1 MFGTLS
7 IQSKEPVTFVEN
19 SDLASVLSR
28 NRQERPHVSCHL
40 CRARKVW
47 ICRDCIN
54 AHSGNDYPSNC
65 QQTRCSGEPTG
76 CDKCVA
82 IGAECQYPSR
92 PSRRKKR
99 SRSAFQSSQQDVTI
113 VDGANQ
119 EPMNRDTYSNPNIS
133 SINATAA
140 TDMIDGVVHDHQA
153 PSGTTAEDSM
163 LSATSLFDFDDEVD
177 GDAQHLEHW
186 LSSGTN
192 AEAEARAPSTSARS
206 AMLDAWP
213 DLGALSSGG
222 FGETSRHWD
231 PLTDD
236 QLPLGNYQRQL
247 SEPEEDTNEAAG
259 GVPNDVPSLAME
271 SVLASLSAALAS
283 PRHRPSGGSSSR
295 SESLDQHR
303 SGLENPNSSSA
314 YRPLRDSRK
323 NPWPPSSSSSSLSRA
338 NSNGHGSMPV
348 SASDIQRRSIAQNL
362 SNTNRHRPSGP
373 QSSVSASASSS
384 VSAAGGAAGSVG
396 RAASSTVPS
405 QQRENCRCAKYSAAL
420 LELLEELG
428 ANMGLTRNP
437 ASMGVLLGL
446 LRSALARCKEALE
459 LEPCRACKGSSQTER
474 LILLTLLLQFMS
486 NMYERVV
493 ESCVKMIDDMV
504 NENHEDAVPQYLVG
518 STPSPRSTSNQ
529 ALGGGTQ
536 DGWANDGPQ
545 EGQRRDAVQ
554 GLARAPGDAMEDLW
568 FSTYHIQSSCERLH
582 VLTTLVTVQITELS
596 YLLGNPKLR
605 AGGRQNQLAILASI
619 EKVTNS
625 SRRMLRMSID
635 RAIASKE
642 QH

>member
-19 SDLASVLSR
+19 SDLVSVLSR

-40 CRARKVW
+40 CRARK
-47 ICRDCIN
+47 
-54 AHSGNDYPSNC
+54 
-65 QQTRCSGEPTG
+65 TRCSGEPTG

-99 SRSAFQSSQQDVTI
+99 SRSAFQSSQQDATF

-119 EPMNRDTYSNPNIS
+119 EPINENTYSNPNSS
-133 SINATAA
+133 SIGGTAA
-140 TDMIDGVVHDHQA
+140 TDMIDGVMHDHQA

-163 LSATSLFDFDDEVD
+163 LSSTSLFDFDDEVD

-192 AEAEARAPSTSARS
+192 AEAEAGAPGASARS

-213 DLGALSSGG
+213 DLGALSSGT
-222 FGETSRHWD
+222 FGGPSRHWD

-236 QLPLGNYQRQL
+236 QLPVGNYQRQL
-247 SEPEEDTNEAAG
+247 SEPEGDTNEVASGA
-259 GVPNDVPSLAME
+259 PNDVPSMAME

-283 PRHRPSGGSSSR
+283 PRPRPSGGSSSR

-303 SGLENPNSSSA
+303 NGLENPNSSAS
-314 YRPLRDSRK
+314 YRPPRDLRK

-338 NSNGHGSMPV
+338 NSNSHGSMPV
-348 SASDIQRRSIAQNL
+348 SASDIQRRSIAQTL
-362 SNTNRHRPSGP
+362 SNANRHRTSGP
-373 QSSVSASASSS
+373 QSSVSASAASS
-384 VSAAGGAAGSVG
+384 VSAGGGTAGSVG
-396 RAASSTVPS
+396 KATSSQVQA
-405 QQRENCRCAKYSAAL
+405 QQRESCRCAKYSAAL

-459 LEPCRACKGSSQTER
+459 KEPCRACKGSSQTER
-474 LILLTLLLQFMS
+474 LILLTLLLQFMG

-493 ESCVKMIDDMV
+493 ESCVTMIDDMV
-504 NENHEDAVPQYLVG
+504 NENHEDPAPQYLVG

-529 ALGGGTQ
+529 PLGGVMDDTDYAQ
-536 DGWANDGPQ
+536 
-545 EGQRRDAVQ
+545 GQRRDAVQ

-619 EKVTNS
+619 ERVTTY
-625 SRRMLRMSID
+625 SRRMLRESID

>member
-19 SDLASVLSR
+19 ADLASVLSR
-28 NRQERPHVSCHL
+28 NRQERPHVSCQL
-40 CRARKVW
+40 CRARK
-47 ICRDCIN
+47 
-54 AHSGNDYPSNC
+54 
-65 QQTRCSGEPTG
+65 TRCSGEPTG

-92 PSRRKKR
+92 PSRRRKR
-99 SRSAFQSSQQDVTI
+99 SRSAFQSSQQDTNM
-113 VDGANQ
+113 VDGADR
-119 EPMNRDTYSNPNIS
+119 ESMNKDTYSNANDGS
-133 SINATAA
+133 VGRTAA
-140 TDMIDGVVHDHQA
+140 TDAIDGGMHGHQA
-153 PSGTTAEDSM
+153 PSGTTEEDLM
-163 LSATSLFDFDDEVD
+163 LSATNLFDFDHDAD

-192 AEAEARAPSTSARS
+192 AEAEASSASARS

-213 DLGALSSGG
+213 DIGALCSGG
-222 FGETSRHWD
+222 FGETSRNLD
-231 PLTDD
+231 PLADSR
-236 QLPLGNYQRQL
+236 LPLGNYQRQL
-247 SEPEEDTNEAAG
+247 SEPEDDNNEAAA
-259 GVPNDVPSLAME
+259 GVPNNVPSVAME
-271 SVLASLSAALAS
+271 SVLATLSAALAS
-283 PRHRPSGGSSSR
+283 PGPRPSRGSSNR

-303 SGLENPNSSSA
+303 SGLENLNSSSA
-314 YRPLRDSRK
+314 YRPPRDSRK

-338 NSNGHGSMPV
+338 NSNSHGSMPM
-348 SASDIQRRSIAQNL
+348 STSDIQRRSTAQNL
-362 SNTNRHRPSGP
+362 SNANRQRTSGP
-373 QSSVSASASSS
+373 QSTASASASSS
-384 VSAAGGAAGSVG
+384 MSAAGGATGSVG
-396 RAASSTVPS
+396 RATSGKVLS

-446 LRSALARCKEALE
+446 LRSALARCKEVLE
-459 LEPCRACKGSSQTER
+459 KEPCRACKGSSQTER

-486 NMYERVV
+486 NMYEHVV
-493 ESCVKMIDDMV
+493 QSCVAMIDDMV
-504 NENHEDAVPQYLVG
+504 NEDHDDAAPQYLVS
-518 STPSPRSTSNQ
+518 STPSPRSTNNQ
-529 ALGGGTQ
+529 PFGGGTQ
-536 DGWANDGPQ
+536 EGWASDGPQ
-545 EGQRRDAVQ
+545 GRMDEMTYEQGPRRDAVQ

-605 AGGRQNQLAILASI
+605 AGGRQNQLTILASI
-619 EKVTNS
+619 ERVTSS

>member
-1 MFGTLS
+1 MCPATFAELERYGSIETASEDAMQFGNF
-7 IQSKEPVTFVEN
+7 E
-19 SDLASVLSR
+19 
-28 NRQERPHVSCHL
+28 
-40 CRARKVW
+40 
-47 ICRDCIN
+47 
-54 AHSGNDYPSNC
+54 YSNC

-99 SRSAFQSSQQDVTI
+99 SRSAFQASQQDVPNI
-113 VDGANQ
+113 DGANQ
-119 EPMNRDTYSNPNIS
+119 EPMNKDTYSNPNDS
-133 SINATAA
+133 SIGATA
-140 TDMIDGVVHDHQA
+140 TDAIDGVVHGHQA
-153 PSGTTAEDSM
+153 PSGTTVEDSM
-163 LSATSLFDFDDEVD
+163 LSATSLFDYDDEVD

-192 AEAEARAPSTSARS
+192 ADAEGGAPSASARS
-206 AMLDAWP
+206 ALLDGWP
-213 DLGALSSGG
+213 DLGALSSGT
-222 FGETSRHWD
+222 FGETNRHWD

-236 QLPLGNYQRQL
+236 QLLLANYQSQL
-247 SEPEEDTNEAAG
+247 SEPEDDTNEAVNGAQ
-259 GVPNDVPSLAME
+259 NDVPSMAME

-283 PRHRPSGGSSSR
+283 PRPRPSGGSSSR

-303 SGLENPNSSSA
+303 SGLENPNSSSS
-314 YRPLRDSRK
+314 YRPQRDSRK

-338 NSNGHGSMPV
+338 NSNSHGSMPV
-348 SASDIQRRSIAQNL
+348 SASDIQRRSIAQTL
-362 SNTNRHRPSGP
+362 SNANRHRTSGP
-373 QSSVSASASSS
+373 QSSVSASAASS
-384 VSAAGGAAGSVG
+384 VSAGGGAAGSVG
-396 RAASSTVPS
+396 RATSSQVPS

-459 LEPCRACKGSSQTER
+459 KEPCRACKGSSQTER

-493 ESCVKMIDDMV
+493 ESCVAMIDDMV
-504 NENHEDAVPQYLVG
+504 NENHEDPAPHYLVG

-529 ALGGGTQ
+529 PLGGVMDDT
-536 DGWANDGPQ
+536 DYAH
-545 EGQRRDAVQ
+545 GQRRDAVQ

-619 EKVTNS
+619 ERVTSS
-625 SRRMLRMSID
+625 SRRFLRESID